1 MNLDIYIV
9 KLLQSEDW
17 FSIRGLGG
25 FVTRYSGAEIHP
37 VTHKFKPPAKKI
49 AFNTHLSTS
58 DEKLE
63 ALIAREEGVS
73 PEQAAKHVESYVAL
87 IHDKL
92 KGYGYYEVEGVGRF
106 YYNPIK
112 EIEFDPFVNNDFL
125 EDSFGLPEV
134 LYKPVE
140 REIMRN
146 RPAKKKIENPE
157 VSADQP
163 VKNRSKIVWALLPL
177 LVILGAGAVMY
188 GVKDQNESIAKLF
201 AFSSTEPS
209 ALLTEEEAVAE
220 SGEEL
225 IEEEAISE
233 ENIVEE
239 LVIDTTEEE
248 FTVEVETG
256 DSFEVGKNLV
266 TDAETADN
274 MAGYDQPAIPTSSSK
289 RAENQNDVRPSGAY
303 SIVVGAF
310 SKRANAEKLQNKLN
324 CAGCNIYVA
333 DPASG
338 SGLYK
343 VIVADFS
350 DKAEAFAKLTEYRNQ
365 FGDSAWVMTNK

>member
-1 MNLDIYIV
+1 MNLDLYIV
-9 KLLQSEDW
+9 KLLQTEDC

-37 VTHKFKPPAKKI
+37 VTHKFKPPSKRI
-49 AFNTHLSTS
+49 AFNTQLSTN

-63 ALIAREEGVS
+63 ILIAKNEGIS
-73 PEQAAKHVESYVAL
+73 PEQTQKHIENYVML
-87 IHDKL
+87 IHEKL
-92 KGYGYYEVEGVGRF
+92 RGYGYYEVNGVGRF
-106 YYNPIK
+106 YYNPIR

-125 EDSFGLPEV
+125 EESFGLPEI

-146 RPAKKKIENPE
+146 RPAKKKIENSE
-157 VSADQP
+157 EANDKP

-209 ALLTEEEAVAE
+209 GLMPDEGSEASEEANAGE
-220 SGEEL
+220 SISGEN
-225 IEEEAISE
+225 ISE
-233 ENIVEE
+233 DV
-239 LVIDTTEEE
+239 VVDTTEEE

-266 TDAETADN
+266 TEAGSPDN
-274 MAGYDQPAIPTSSSK
+274 TGAGYDQPAIPTSASK
-289 RAENQNDVRPSGAY
+289 RTETESRVHTPGAY

-310 SKRANAEKLQNKLN
+310 SKKANAEKLQKKLD
-324 CAGCNIYVA
+324 CSGCNIYIA
-333 DPASG
+333 EPASG

-350 DKAEAFAKLTEYRNQ
+350 NKAEAFARLSEYRIQ